1 MGPDAFGQYVRE
13 QLVHWGKLVRD
24 AGIQPE

>member
-1 MGPDAFGQYVRE
+1 MTRAQYAAFLDAQSVK
-13 QLVHWGKLVRD
+13 WAKAVRD